1 MKLTRRP
8 ILSCELAILL
18 SLKDGG
24 GKSSCL
30 GRSDCVVGEESQ
42 GCANVRHEDDLA
54 GCVA

>member
-18 SLKDGG
+18 SLKNDGG
-24 GKSSCL
+24 RSSCL

-42 GCANVRHEDDLA
+42 ECEDFKHEDDLA